1 MLKGL
6 MQNAVVYPEE
16 RDIFY
21 SEQADGCH
29 SAESFLLQ
37 YTLLEVPFEVG
48 ASLIFGLFAA
58 FVCDLDG
65 TVKMFLV
72 CASNCAFILSCGE
85 SVGIMVSTVFSH
97 GGLAVNI
104 ISLFL
109 SVSTV
114 LGGIMSLHVNSF
126 LNALNYLSPVKYLIA
141 NLASY
146 SMQGQ
151 NFTCTEVQR
160 LPNGQCPIADGAQAL
175 ALYNLDKNAGLNL
188 MGLGIC
194 TIAYRL
200 LAYALL
206 RFRQCHIVDN
216 VERFLSWLR
225 LNETS
230 T

>member
-1 MLKGL
+1 
-6 MQNAVVYPEE
+6 MQNAVVYPGE

-21 SEQADGCH
+21 SEQAEGCY
-29 SAESFLLQ
+29 STESFLLQ
-37 YTLLEVPFEVG
+37 YTLLEVLFEMG
-48 ASLIFGLFAA
+48 ASLIFGVFAA
-58 FVCDLDG
+58 FVCDLDR

-72 CASNCAFILSCGE
+72 CAANCAFILSCGE
-85 SVGIMVSTVFSH
+85 SIGIMVSTVFSH
-97 GGLAVNI
+97 RGLAVNI
-104 ISLFL
+104 ISILL
-109 SVSTV
+109 SISTV

-126 LNALNYLSPVKYLIA
+126 LSALNYLSPVKYLIA

-151 NFTCTEVQR
+151 TFTCTEVQR
-160 LPNGQCPIADGAQAL
+160 LPNGQCPIADGAQVL

-194 TIAYRL
+194 TVAYRL

-206 RFRQCHIVDN
+206 WFRQCHVVDN
-216 VERFLSWLR
+216 VEKLLSWLR